1 MGRDLS
7 FCFSDESGMMC
18 ASMSVRS
25 FFGGV
30 FALGA
35 LVFFFASATP
45 ALAVNACSF
54 GCRATYIAPPLT
66 GSLSACTSDTDCTR
80 FCTETCTALGTSP
93 RAVPDAG
100 QPSTCAGTGAAR
112 ACTPCTCTPQV
123 SVACEGA
130 GATACRRSCT
140 DTCSAYNSRLPRGVA
155 RIECPSGTAAP
166 APRCVEVAPRPAAPR
181 GYCQYS
187 CSFGPT
193 RQVRTNVSCTP
204 SSPSECSS
212 SAIARACTD
221 IGLQAATSIACTNG
235 AGGNKCVANCIRP
248 TAVSEADR
256 GTCNARPSGTAEA
269 DQCLNKCQ
277 QVCGN
282 RGMVCNTDGVRCN
295 GGATPARCEFTC
307 AVATGATRQDD
318 RATTCDVA
326 QGAGAAQLCATR
338 CAAACGERGGFCDT
352 TSAPTC
358 VGDGTTL
365 PPGPADSSASNNGG
379 APGSA
384 QQPSRTAPVF
394 NVTFPDPFGGNQTLQ
409 QIIGNIIRIMVGLCG
424 LFFLAVFVYG
434 GIQYLTSAGDAGAV
448 KKGREAIVNAVIGLV
463 IVLFSYTAVSLIVQL
478 SDQFQSN
485 SVSGVDQ
492 SQNALDDDPN
502 ALRPG
507 GTTRATGRSS
517 QGTETPA
524 PGATG
529 AIPPPEPGTPGAAC
543 RSYYRADPATCAA
556 NRGGPCPVGVS
567 DLGGLVTTWGR
578 SFPAPTPEVPDPAA
592 SCRTCL
598 ENGIRGLQGANPGL
612 TTSCIPALVNLWST
626 SCREAC
632 SPQSV
637 GAAGGEMRGDE
648 LCNPNNYN
656 LTAPGCVRCQE
667 YWGQLSRNS
676 TIEGVGCSNHAGKV
690 LVWCAGAESP
700 AQTRRPQSGGYCV
713 FTAPRR

>member
-1 MGRDLS
+1 
-7 FCFSDESGMMC
+7 MMC
-18 ASMSVRS
+18 PSMSVRS

-30 FALGA
+30 FALA
-35 LVFFFASATP
+35 SLVFFFASATP

-54 GCRATYIAPPLT
+54 GCTVTRATPT
-66 GSLSACTSDTDCTR
+66 SCTQDTQCADSCAA
-80 FCTETCTALGTSP
+80 TCRSLGTAP
-93 RAVPDAG
+93 AALPDTAH
-100 QPSTCAGTGAAR
+100 PSTCAPATTPGAAR
-112 ACTPCTCTPQV
+112 ACTSCTCTPQT
-123 SVACEGA
+123 SVGCSDTADAA
-130 GATACRRSCT
+130 GACRTGCDAICGAYDRNLRTRPISGVTSIACP
-140 DTCSAYNSRLPRGVA
+140 A
-155 RIECPSGTAAP
+155 GTVAP
-166 APRCVEVAPRPAAPR
+166 APRCVDVPARPGAAAR

-193 RQVRTNVSCTP
+193 RQVRTEVSCTP
-204 SSPSECSS
+204 SSPSECSTS
-212 SAIARACTD
+212 VRAIQRACTD
-221 IGLQAATSIACTNG
+221 IGLVAATSLACTNG

-248 TAVSEADR
+248 TEVSADDR
-256 GTCNARPSGTAEA
+256 GTCNARPSGTADA
-269 DQCLNKCQ
+269 DQCLNRCQ

-282 RGMVCNTDGVRCN
+282 RGMICNTDGVRCN

-307 AVATGATRQDD
+307 AVATGAARQDD
-318 RATTCDVA
+318 RATTCDA
-326 QGAGAAQLCATR
+326 TQAAGATQLCTAR

-358 VGDGTTL
+358 IGDGTAL
-365 PPGPADSSASNNGG
+365 PPGAAESSTSNSGGTSGSASR
-379 APGSA
+379 
-384 QQPSRTAPVF
+384 QPSRTAPVF

-409 QIIGNIIRIMVGLCG
+409 QIIGNIVRIMVGLCG

-434 GIQYLTSAGDAGAV
+434 GILYLTSAGDSGAV
-448 KKGREAIVNAVIGLV
+448 KKGRDAIVNAVIGLV

-485 SVSGVDQ
+485 NISGVDQ
-492 SQNALDDDPN
+492 SQNALDDDPT

-524 PGATG
+524 PGTTG
-529 AIPPPEPGTPGAAC
+529 EVPPPESGTPGAAC

-556 NRGGPCPVGVS
+556 NRGGPCPVGVN
-567 DLGGLVTTWGR
+567 DLGGLLTTWGR
-578 SFPAPTPEVPDPAA
+578 SFPAATRAVPDPAA

-612 TTSCIPALVNLWST
+612 TTSCVPALVNLWST
-626 SCREAC
+626 ACHEAC
-632 SPQSV
+632 NPRSV
-637 GAAGGEMRGDE
+637 GAAGTEMRGDE
-648 LCNPNNYN
+648 LCNPANYN

-676 TIEGVGCSNHAGKV
+676 TIQGVGCPEHAGKV
-690 LVWCAGAESP
+690 LIWCAGAESP
-700 AQTRRPQSGGYCV
+700 AQTRRPQSGGYCT

>member
-1 MGRDLS
+1 
-7 FCFSDESGMMC
+7 MMYP
-18 ASMSVRS
+18 SMSVRS
-25 FFGGV
+25 FLGGV
-30 FALGA
+30 FALSA

-45 ALAVNACSF
+45 ALANACSF
-54 GCRATYIAPPLT
+54 GCRATFIAPLLE
-66 GSLSACTSDTDCTR
+66 GSLSSCRSDTDCAG
-80 FCTETCTALGTSP
+80 FCRDTCTALGTSP
-93 RAVPDAG
+93 RAVPDAAH
-100 QPSTCAGTGAAR
+100 PSTCAGTAPNR

-123 SVACEGA
+123 PIPCEGTN
-130 GATACRRSCT
+130 ATACGTSCR
-140 DTCSAYNSRLPRGVA
+140 DTCNAYNTRLPRGVS

-166 APRCVEVAPRPAAPR
+166 APRCVEVAPRPATPG
-181 GYCQYS
+181 GYCRFS

-193 RQVRTNVSCTP
+193 RPVRTNVSCTP
-204 SSPSECSS
+204 SSPSECSTS
-212 SAIARACTD
+212 VAAIARACTD
-221 IGLQAATSIACTNG
+221 IGLAPATSIACVDG
-235 AGGNKCVANCIRP
+235 AGGNRCVANCIRP
-248 TAVSEADR
+248 TEVSEADR
-256 GTCNARPSGTAEA
+256 GTCTARPSGTAEA

-282 RGMVCNTDGVRCN
+282 RGMVCNTDAVRCN
-295 GGATPARCEFTC
+295 SGSTPARCEFTC
-307 AVATGATRQDD
+307 AVSTAGAVQDD
-318 RATTCDVA
+318 RTAVCDAA
-326 QGAGAAQLCATR
+326 QAGTSAQLCASR
-338 CAAACGERGGFCDT
+338 CTTACGDRGGVCSTSPAAACISDGASPPAGGST
-352 TSAPTC
+352 
-358 VGDGTTL
+358 
-365 PPGPADSSASNNGG
+365 DSSTPGG
-379 APGSA
+379 SGGSPGSA
-384 QQPSRTAPVF
+384 SQQSSRTAPVF
-394 NVTFPDPFGGNQTLQ
+394 RVTFPDPFGGNLTLQ
-409 QIIGNIIRIMVGLCG
+409 QIIGSIIRIIVGLCG

-434 GIQYLTSAGDAGAV
+434 GILYLTSAGDSGAV
-448 KKGREAIVNAVIGLV
+448 KKGRDAIVNAVIGLV

-485 SVSGVDQ
+485 SVGEVDQ

-524 PGATG
+524 PGTTG
-529 AIPPPEPGTPGAAC
+529 AVPPPEPGTPGAAC

-578 SFPAPTPEVPDPAA
+578 SFPAATPAVPDPAA

-626 SCREAC
+626 ACHEAC
-632 SPQSV
+632 NPQSA

-648 LCNPNNYN
+648 LCNPANYN
-656 LTAPGCVRCQE
+656 LTAPGCVRCQD

-676 TIEGVGCSNHAGKV
+676 TIDGVGCREHAGKV